1 LGREGFEHIFE
12 QKNVKNGFRVIGI
25 WLFGPKAMDEKTRPN
40 KIYVTI
46 TIHISNEENDSF
58 DATIYDIDQWGE
70 NGVSTQLLNI
80 TTIVEGV
87 GIGDD
92 IIVKEQPKIM
102 YYVEMPNS
110 LIVTQKTRLIEAI
123 YDYYFHIYLQGK
135 Q

>member
-80 TTIVEGV
+80 TTIVEGA

-102 YYVEMPNS
+102 YYVECPIALLS
-110 LIVTQKTRLIEAI
+110 HKK
-123 YDYYFHIYLQGK
+123 QG
-135 Q
+135 